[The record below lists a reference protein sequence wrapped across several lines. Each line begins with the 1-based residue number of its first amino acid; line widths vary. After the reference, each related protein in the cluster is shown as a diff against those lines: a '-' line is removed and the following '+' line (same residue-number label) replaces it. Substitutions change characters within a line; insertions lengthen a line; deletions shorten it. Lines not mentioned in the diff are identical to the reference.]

1 MEFYSGQRAAEFSET
16 EQAALLAEKKA
27 DEQAEADFEKPEH
40 L

>member
-16 EQAALLAEKKA
+16 EQAALLTEKQA